1 MICAMEEAVQY
12 VKIANVADFE
22 GLRFKKFKILARNV
36 AIFREPDGSFFAT
49 EISCKHQNWDLT
61 TGTFDGDSV
70 TCPRHGWKY
79 NIRSGECLTHRST
92 PLRRYGLKV
101 EDGVL
106 YITITPLEQQD
117 EVRE

>member
-1 MICAMEEAVQY
+1 MQY
-12 VKIANVADFE
+12 IKIARVDDFK
-22 GLRFKKFKILARNV
+22 GARFRKFKVLARNV

-61 TGTFDGDSV
+61 TGKFDGDCV

-79 NIRSGECLTHRST
+79 NVKTGECLNHDST

-101 EDGVL
+101 EEGVIF
-106 YITITPLEQQD
+106 ITTTPAEG
-117 EVRE
+117 